1 LPPDFSQEVQTML
14 KLNTATELEALNTS
28 NVKEGLHLEYKASG
42 AIDKKDDKKL
52 EMARDVSAFA
62 NADGGQ
68 IVYGMT
74 EKVHEPA
81 GLDQGIDAKAY
92 PEIWFEQV
100 LQQHVTP
107 SIAGI
112 RPRHVPLNE
121 KMVAVVIDV
130 PATMGDPHQ
139 ASDGRYYR
147 RHNFNR
153 LIMEHYEIRDA
164 MRRVLDPA
172 LELEFMLFE
181 GDAAYKNV
189 EFSTYQDVSDPI
201 ALGAILSNKSN
212 QPSMYT
218 VVSVFI
224 DKRVKI
230 VKPDG
235 YENVGETEFAPNDKR
250 HNLRQKIGLPG
261 GFPVLRKWRWHSVH
275 FHSQSQTDFLVR
287 SSILA
292 TRFERPVA
300 SRKITVFWKLERVA
314 RCACECR
321 RIDCMGRRMRR

>member
-1 LPPDFSQEVQTML
+1 ML
-14 KLNTATELEALNTS
+14 KLDTEAELEALHTS

-42 AIDKKDDKKL
+42 AIDKRDDSKKI

-68 IVYGMT
+68 VVYGMK
-74 EKVHEPA
+74 EKDHEPA

-100 LQQHVTP
+100 LQQHITP
-107 SIAGI
+107 SIAGV
-112 RPRHVPLNE
+112 RPRHVPLSE
-121 KMVAVVIDV
+121 STVAVVIDV
-130 PATMGDPHQ
+130 PATKGDPHQ
-139 ASDGRYYR
+139 VSDSRYYR

-172 LELEFMLFE
+172 LQLEFDLFK

-189 EFSTYQDVSDPI
+189 EFIKYQDVSDPI
-201 ALGAILSNKSN
+201 ALGAILSNTSN

-230 VKPDG
+230 VELDR
-235 YENVGETEFAPNDKR
+235 YENVGLSEFAPNDKR
-250 HNLRQKIGLPG
+250 HNLRQKIGIPG
-261 GFPVLRKWRWHSVH
+261 GYPVFKEMAFALGPFSFTISNRLLDQKLFLGYQIRAPGCFKENHGFLEIGLSGQMHLRM
-275 FHSQSQTDFLVR
+275 
-287 SSILA
+287 
-292 TRFERPVA
+292 PPN
-300 SRKITVFWKLERVA
+300 
-314 RCACECR
+314 
-321 RIDCMGRRMRR
+321 

>member
-1 LPPDFSQEVQTML
+1 ML
-14 KLNTATELEALNTS
+14 KLDTEAELKALQTN

-42 AIDKKDDKKL
+42 AIDKKDDSKKL

-68 IVYGMT
+68 VVYGMT
-74 EKVHEPA
+74 ETDHEPA
-81 GLDQGIDAKAY
+81 GLDQGIDVKTY

-100 LQQHVTP
+100 LQQHITP
-107 SIAGI
+107 SIAGLQ
-112 RPRHVPLNE
+112 PRHVPLG
-121 KMVAVVIDV
+121 KSTVAVVIDV
-130 PATMGDPHQ
+130 PATKGDPHQ
-139 ASDGRYYR
+139 VSDGRYYR

-172 LELEFMLFE
+172 LQLEFELFK

-201 ALGAILSNKSN
+201 ALGAILSNTSN

-224 DKRVKI
+224 DRRVKI

-235 YENVGETEFAPNDKR
+235 FENVGETEFAPNDKR
-250 HNLRQKIGLPG
+250 HNLRQKIGIPG
-261 GFPVLRKWRWHSVH
+261 AYPVFKEMALALGPFFFTISDRLLGQKLSLGYQIRAPGCFKENHGFLEIGQSGQMHLRM
-275 FHSQSQTDFLVR
+275 
-287 SSILA
+287 
-292 TRFERPVA
+292 PPN
-300 SRKITVFWKLERVA
+300 
-314 RCACECR
+314 
-321 RIDCMGRRMRR
+321 